1 MTGYRVI
8 PAPEALGRVVCRGVS
23 VGAAVVCAGGAG
35 MRVEGSSR
43 MDGILDV
50 FGGCEV
56 CELGLVDEMS
66 CN

>member
-23 VGAAVVCAGGAG
+23 VGAAVVCAGGAE

-56 CELGLVDEMS
+56 
-66 CN
+66 

>member
-43 MDGILDV
+43 MDGILMCLV
-50 FGGCEV
+50 VVKYVNWGW
-56 CELGLVDEMS
+56 ELR
-66 CN
+66 